1 MPYAWRG
8 PSGVGALGAATQ
20 SIGPAP
26 SASGPA
32 GTGAGAPSDSGNDP
46 GPGPG
51 PGAPGAGGP
60 FSANDPAAAAGGAS
74 GFGFDAPS
82 RADMTASA
90 VGALSGMAGLG
101 GPISGAL
108 GAAAGVAAG
117 NSASKGA
124 GQFGGGLVG
133 GAFFGPLGSM
143 VGAYVGGKFGSGEWG
158 FEGHGQFD
166 RDDPNSM
173 GRVGSGLNA
182 DNTPNNAP
190 SPAPGLGLGFQPG
203 VTSAPLGP
211 PDAPGP
217 GLNPPGPGPA
227 LGPQPDVTIEPLDA
241 PWQAGPQGGTDD
253 GGGKGGKEG
262 GFGPAAPGPDFSNMY
277 AANEP
282 TTATDASYG
291 SGSGDGSGS
300 GCVVCT
306 TLHDHRLVEPIIYRA
321 ITAYGALVNDTTMRG
336 YHWWG
341 KPLARFLDRSPTARW
356 LISPLARPVVRELAF
371 RGGIGKSTWLGRRL
385 LGLGEIACAAVAT
398 LLTPKQ
404 GSCENCKCRLN

>member
-1 MPYAWRG
+1 MPYSWRA

-46 GPGPG
+46 SPG

-60 FSANDPAAAAGGAS
+60 FSANDPAAAAGVGS
-74 GFGFDAPS
+74 GFSFDAPS
-82 RADMTASA
+82 RADMTATA

-101 GPISGAL
+101 AAAAGGL

-117 NSASKGA
+117 NSASKGV

-158 FEGHGQFD
+158 FGSDRSQFD
-166 RDDPNSM
+166 AREADNM

-182 DNTPNNAP
+182 DNTPNTAP
-190 SPAPGLGLGFQPG
+190 GPAPGVGLGVNGYAGPGVTSDPLGPPGEAAPAPGPGPGVGLGPEPGVDVSDLDAPGPGPGLGLGPEPG
-203 VTSAPLGP
+203 VS
-211 PDAPGP
+211 
-217 GLNPPGPGPA
+217 
-227 LGPQPDVTIEPLDA
+227 VSELDA
-241 PWQAGPQGGTDD
+241 PSNEGGGGGD
-253 GGGKGGKEG
+253 GGG
-262 GFGPAAPGPDFSNMY
+262 
-277 AANEP
+277 
-282 TTATDASYG
+282 
-291 SGSGDGSGS
+291 

-341 KPLARFLDRSPTARW
+341 KPLARFLDRSAFARW
-356 LISPLARPVVRELAF
+356 VISPLARPVVRELAF

>member
-1 MPYAWRG
+1 
-8 PSGVGALGAATQ
+8 
-20 SIGPAP
+20 
-26 SASGPA
+26 
-32 GTGAGAPSDSGNDP
+32 
-46 GPGPG
+46 
-51 PGAPGAGGP
+51 
-60 FSANDPAAAAGGAS
+60 
-74 GFGFDAPS
+74 
-82 RADMTASA
+82 MTASA

-133 GAFFGPLGSM
+133 SAFFGPLGSM
-143 VGAYVGGKFGSGEWG
+143 VGAYVGGKFGNGEWG
-158 FEGHGQFD
+158 FEGKGQFD
-166 RDDPNSM
+166 PDDPNSM

-190 SPAPGLGLGFQPG
+190 GPAPGLGLGVQPG
-203 VTSAPLGP
+203 VTTGPLGP

-217 GLNPPGPGPA
+217 GLDPPGPGPA

-241 PWQAGPQGGTDD
+241 PWQAGPQGDWDD
-253 GGGKGGKEG
+253 GGKGKGGPG
-262 GFGPAAPGPDFSNMY
+262 GFGPADPTGPDFSNMF

-341 KPLARFLDRSPTARW
+341 KPLARLLDRSPTARL

>member
-1 MPYAWRG
+1 
-8 PSGVGALGAATQ
+8 
-20 SIGPAP
+20 
-26 SASGPA
+26 
-32 GTGAGAPSDSGNDP
+32 
-46 GPGPG
+46 
-51 PGAPGAGGP
+51 
-60 FSANDPAAAAGGAS
+60 
-74 GFGFDAPS
+74 
-82 RADMTASA
+82 MTASA

-133 GAFFGPLGSM
+133 SAFFGPLGSM

-158 FEGHGQFD
+158 FEGKGQFD
-166 RDDPNSM
+166 PSAPDNM
-173 GRVGSGLNA
+173 GRVGSGPGA
-182 DNTPNNAP
+182 TP
-190 SPAPGLGLGFQPG
+190 
-203 VTSAPLGP
+203 V
-211 PDAPGP
+211 GP
-217 GLNPPGPGPA
+217 GLTQDPVTIDPPSPIGPGPA
-227 LGPQPDVTIEPLDA
+227 LGPQPDVTTEPLDA
-241 PWQAGPQGGTDD
+241 PWQAGPQGAPDD
-253 GGGKGGKEG
+253 GGAGKGGPG
-262 GFGPAAPGPDFSNMY
+262 GFGPADPTGPDFSNMF

-282 TTATDASYG
+282 TTATDATEG
-291 SGSGDGSGS
+291 GGGGDGGG

-341 KPLARFLDRSPTARW
+341 KPLARFLDRSALARW

-371 RGGIGKSTWLGRRL
+371 RGGIGKSTWLGRWL

>member
-1 MPYAWRG
+1 MLPQYRPLSNGFRSASVQSSRMPYSWRG

-46 GPGPG
+46 SPG

-60 FSANDPAAAAGGAS
+60 FSANDPAAAAGVGS
-74 GFGFDAPS
+74 GFSFDAPS

-90 VGALSGMAGLG
+90 VGAMSNMAGLG

-108 GAAAGVAAG
+108 GAAAGIAAG

-143 VGAYVGGKFGSGEWG
+143 VGAYVGGKFASGEWG
-158 FEGHGQFD
+158 FEGKGQFD
-166 RDDPNSM
+166 PSAPDNM

-190 SPAPGLGLGFQPG
+190 GPAPGLGLGVDPG
-203 VTSAPLGP
+203 VTTGPLGP

-217 GLNPPGPGPA
+217 GLDPPGPGPA
-227 LGPQPDVTIEPLDA
+227 LGPEPDVSVSELAA
-241 PWQAGPQGGTDD
+241 PWQDPDAPSTAPDAPAWNDPDAPSND
-253 GGGKGGKEG
+253 GGGG
-262 GFGPAAPGPDFSNMY
+262 
-277 AANEP
+277 
-282 TTATDASYG
+282 
-291 SGSGDGSGS
+291 GDGGG

-321 ITAYGALVNDTTMRG
+321 ITAYGAHVNDTTMRG
-336 YHWWG
+336 DHWWG
-341 KPLARFLDRSPTARW
+341 KPLARLLDRSALARW